1 MSTQP
6 TPEPT
11 PVWLPGP
18 DAGDTRLA
26 RFTAFAAERTG
37 RSFAGYQ
44 ELWQWSV
51 EDLPGFWSAVWDW
64 SGITSDTPYE
74 TVLDDSAGMP
84 GARWFTGARLN
95 YAEHALRTGRDE
107 DVALISVAE
116 DGTVTET
123 DRAALR
129 RDVAALAA
137 WLRAV
142 GVGPGDRVAG
152 YLPHT
157 RHAVIAFLAA
167 ASVGAVWSACG
178 QDYATAGAAGRLG
191 QLEPVVLFA
200 ADGYRWNGKEYD
212 RRAESARLRAALPSV
227 RHLVRV
233 PNLGLPVA
241 EEESGGGPAVTW
253 AEATA
258 TDAEPEF
265 ARLPFDAPLWVLYSS
280 GTTGV
285 PKGIVHGH
293 GGVLVEHHKVIGLH
307 HDVRAGDRFLWYT
320 NTNWMMWNLLVS
332 GLLVGAALVLYDGSP
347 TFPDADRLWR
357 LTEEHRVNALGVS
370 PGYLLA
376 SEKAGLSPGRDH
388 DLGALRS
395 IGCTGAPLPAASA
408 LWARD
413 HVGEDV
419 QLTSVSGGTDVV
431 TGFAGGA
438 PTVPVRPGELSVPL
452 LGVAL
457 DSWDEEGRPVRGE
470 VGELVVTR
478 PMPSMPVYFW
488 NDADGSRY
496 RDAYFDRWPGVWRHG
511 DWLTVTDHGGLVL
524 SGRSDSTLNRGGV
537 RLGSADVHAVV
548 EGLAAVRESLV
559 IGAELP
565 DGGYWMPLFVV
576 LEPGHELDDVL
587 RKEITTALR
596 TQASPRHVPDTVI
609 AVPAVPHTRTGKKL
623 EIPVKRVLQGAAPE
637 RVVNPEAV
645 DDYAA
650 LEYFARY
657 ASVDVRGGV

>member
-1 MSTQP
+1 MT
-6 TPEPT
+6 TPPAPNAT

-18 DAGDTRLA
+18 DAEDTQLA
-26 RFTAFAAERTG
+26 RFATYAGERTG
-37 RSFAGYQ
+37 RSFPGYR

-64 SGITSDTPYE
+64 SGIISDTSYG

-84 GARWFTGARLN
+84 GARWFTRARLN
-95 YAEHALRTGRDE
+95 YAEHALRAGRDE

-116 DGTVTET
+116 DGAVTET
-123 DRAALR
+123 DRATLR
-129 RDVAALAA
+129 RDVSALAA
-137 WLRAV
+137 WLRMV

-157 RHAVIAFLAA
+157 QHAVIAFLAA
-167 ASVGAVWSACG
+167 ASIGAVWSACG
-178 QDYATAGAAGRLG
+178 QDYATAGAAGRLS
-191 QLEPVVLFA
+191 QLEPIVLFA

-233 PNLGLPVA
+233 PNLGLPVT
-241 EEESGGGPAVTW
+241 EGESGGPSVTW

-258 TDAEPEF
+258 VDAEPEF

-293 GGVLVEHHKVIGLH
+293 GGVLVEHHKVVGLH

-332 GLLVGAALVLYDGSP
+332 GLLVGAAIVLYDGSP
-347 TFPDADRLWR
+347 TFPDTDRLWQ
-357 LTEEHRVNALGVS
+357 LSEDHRVSVLGVS

-388 DLGALRS
+388 GLGALRS
-395 IGCTGAPLPAASA
+395 IGCTGAPLPAASS

-413 HVGEDV
+413 HVGERV

-438 PTVPVRPGELSVPL
+438 TTVPVWPGELSVPL

-457 DSWDEEGRPVRGE
+457 DSWDEEGRPVRGD

-496 RDAYFDRWPGVWRHG
+496 REAYFERWPGVWRHG
-511 DWLTVTDHGGLVL
+511 DWLTITDHGGMVL

-548 EGLAAVRESLV
+548 EGLPAVHESLV

-576 LEPGHELDDVL
+576 LEPGHELDDAL
-587 RKEITTALR
+587 REEITTTLR
-596 TQASPRHVPDTVI
+596 TQASPWHVPDTVI

-623 EIPVKRVLQGAAPE
+623 EVPVKRVLQGVAPE

-650 LEYFARY
+650 LQYFARY
-657 ASVDVRGGV
+657 APADVRAGT